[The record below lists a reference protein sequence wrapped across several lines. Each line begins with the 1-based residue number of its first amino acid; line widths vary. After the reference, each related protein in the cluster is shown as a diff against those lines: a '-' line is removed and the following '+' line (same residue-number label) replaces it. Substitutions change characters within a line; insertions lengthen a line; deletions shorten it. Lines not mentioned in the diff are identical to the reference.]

1 MSDKFTDLNA
11 LERQSLL
18 GLIKHGPRYLPDGLR
33 VQLLGTYSVDDLIA
47 IAIELETRASQT
59 DATVAAFD
67 YLMDAT
73 A

>member
-1 MSDKFTDLNA
+1 M
-11 LERQSLL
+11 
-18 GLIKHGPRYLPDGLR
+18 PDGSGVKLM
-33 VQLLGTYSVDDLIA
+33 GFFTADDLLD
-47 IAIELETRASQT
+47 IAIELEAMAKQT